1 MVASIISLPTVSFGL
16 DGEELAP
23 GYNRCMESAT
33 GTFDMLQCGQDAYL
47 YWEEKLTEAY
57 KSLRARCHTLEGRS
71 LEQCQDYVEKIEK
84 NCQEY
89 REQGM
94 NLLHIFYGEDNQLA
108 RLEAQQ
114 FNIMATQK
122 QAGDL
127 ASLTSPVRK

>member
-1 MVASIISLPTVSFGL
+1 
-16 DGEELAP
+16 
-23 GYNRCMESAT
+23 MESAT
-33 GTFDMLQCGQDAYL
+33 DTFDMLQCGQDAYL

-57 KSLRARCHTLEGRS
+57 KSLWAICHTLEGRS

-94 NLLHIFYGEDNQLA
+94 NLLYIFYGEDKQLA
-108 RLEAQQ
+108 RLEAQR
-114 FNIMATQK
+114 FIIVAAQK

-127 ASLTSPVRK
+127 ASLTSPVWK